1 MKRVT
6 ATVLAL
12 AALAAASCARRP
24 AITPP
29 TSDFEVRATLSTNRV
44 AVGEPVDLTIEVFHP
59 ADTAVQLPGVDHP
72 PEIVLR
78 EHNVQTSEYK
88 PGVSRTLARHRLVS
102 LRPGKH
108 AVATGEVARVSTKG
122 AGVTNQPMPLLE
134 IDVRSVIP
142 DLASV
147 LTKDGEQLAPSGT
160 TNSVAPAR
168 IMPARDTF
176 HAPPESIRERLVI
189 LTLVILGIALVLALL
204 GWLVVRMGTR
214 VKAARPPPPL
224 PLPHLVALR
233 ELEELKARGW
243 IERGE
248 SEPFFVAISAI
259 LRRYVEDRFHVRAP
273 EMTTEE
279 FIAAASESRGLAP
292 EHQQL
297 MRDFLTRCD
306 LVKFARH
313 TPAPESLRDA
323 YDTGERFV
331 RDSAP
336 TPPAPGGAA

>member
-1 MKRVT
+1 MKR
-6 ATVLAL
+6 AASTVLAFAVL
-12 AALAAASCARRP
+12 AASSCARRP
-24 AITPP
+24 AIKPP
-29 TSDFEVRATLSTNRV
+29 TSDFEVRATISTNRV
-44 AVGEPVDLTIEVFHP
+44 AVGEPLDLDIEVFHP
-59 ADTAVQLPGVDHP
+59 ADTVVQLPTLDRP

-78 EHNVQTSEYK
+78 EQNIQTSEYK
-88 PGVSRTLARHRLVS
+88 PGVSRTLARQRLVS

-108 AVATGEVARVSTKG
+108 AVATGEVARVSTRG
-122 AGVTNQPMPLLE
+122 AAVTNQPLPRLE
-134 IDVRSVIP
+134 IEVRSVMSEVS
-142 DLASV
+142 AV
-147 LTKDGEQLAPSGT
+147 LTKNGEQLAPSGT

-168 IMPARDTF
+168 IMPARDKF
-176 HAPPESIRERLVI
+176 HAPPESIRDRLVI

-214 VKAARPPPPL
+214 PRAPKPPPPL

-233 ELEELKARGW
+233 ELEQLKARGW

-248 SEPFFVAISAI
+248 SEPFFVGISAI
-259 LRRYVEDRFHVRAP
+259 LRRYVEDRFRVRAP

-279 FIAAASESRGLAP
+279 FILAAAESRELAA

-336 TPPAPGGAA
+336 QPPAGGAT